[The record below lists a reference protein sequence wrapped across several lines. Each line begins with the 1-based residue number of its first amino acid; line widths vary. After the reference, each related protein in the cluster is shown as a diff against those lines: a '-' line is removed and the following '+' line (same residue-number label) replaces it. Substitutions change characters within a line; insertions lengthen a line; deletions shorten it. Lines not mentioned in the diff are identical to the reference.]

1 MNLRYNK
8 DMITLYLDMDGV
20 LCNFDKAYR
29 AFDPEKS
36 DRKRFR
42 SAVLDYHIFED
53 LEFMP
58 DTQELL
64 NYVSKLE
71 GITIEILTSMGTFD
85 AIQGN
90 AAKYQKLKWLNTHNI
105 PYKANFVRCKQEKA
119 NFAHDRAILVDD
131 SIGCITPFAAK
142 HGHAI
147 HHSKS
152 SDTIQQIHD
161 TIRGI
166 NGLYA
171 LKFGWVS
178 MGSYA

>member
-1 MNLRYNK
+1 
-8 DMITLYLDMDGV
+8 MITLYLDMDGV

-29 AFDPEKS
+29 KLDPEKA
-36 DRKRFR
+36 DRKKFR
-42 SAVLDYHIFED
+42 EAVFTYKIFED

-58 DTQELL
+58 DTTELM

-85 AIQGN
+85 AEQGN
-90 AAKYQKLKWLNTHNI
+90 AARYQKMRWLDSKNI
-105 PYKANFVRCKQEKA
+105 PYKANFVRCKEEKA
-119 NFAHDRAILVDD
+119 KFAHDRAILVDD
-131 SIGCITPFAAK
+131 SIGCITPFNAK
-142 HGHAI
+142 GGHGILHT
-147 HHSKS
+147 KS

-166 NGLYA
+166 RGLSA
-171 LKFGWVS
+171 LKFGYDS

>member
-1 MNLRYNK
+1 
-8 DMITLYLDMDGV
+8 MITLYLDMDGV

-29 AFDPEKS
+29 KLDPEKA
-36 DRKRFR
+36 DRKKFR
-42 SAVLDYHIFED
+42 EAVFTYKIFED

-58 DTQELL
+58 DTTELM
-64 NYVSKLE
+64 NYVSKLD

-85 AIQGN
+85 SEQGN
-90 AAKYQKLKWLNTHNI
+90 AARYQKMKWLDSKNI
-105 PYKANFVRCKQEKA
+105 PYKANFVRAKQEKA

-131 SIGCITPFAAK
+131 SIGCITPFNAK
-142 HGHAI
+142 GGHGILHT
-147 HHSKS
+147 KS

-166 NGLYA
+166 RGLSA
-171 LKFGWVS
+171 LKFGYDS

>member
-1 MNLRYNK
+1 MNLGYNIV
-8 DMITLYLDMDGV
+8 MITLYLDMDGV

-29 AFDPEKS
+29 AFDPQKE
-36 DRKRFR
+36 DRKKFR
-42 SAVLDYHIFED
+42 ESVMTYKIFED

-64 NYVSKLE
+64 NYVCTLD
-71 GITIEILTSMGTFD
+71 GINIEILTSMGTYD

-90 AAKYQKLKWLNTHNI
+90 HAKSQKLHWLNKYNI
-105 PYKANFVRCKQEKA
+105 PYKANFVRAKQEKA
-119 NFAHDRAILVDD
+119 NYANERAILVDD

-142 HGHAI
+142 GGHAI

-166 NGLYA
+166 RGLDALRVNYA
-171 LKFGWVS
+171 
-178 MGSYA
+178 